1 MYGLYFGNMDVQ
13 MEKSWKEILKDEFEK
28 PYFKEL
34 ASFVKEEYLSG
45 TVYPHPKNIFSAF
58 DLTPFNEVKVV
69 ILGQDPYHGARQA
82 HGLSFSVIEGVRNP
96 PSLQNIFKE
105 IESDIGEKP
114 NTENGDLSR
123 WAKQGVLLLNA
134 TLTVRA
140 STPGSHQ
147 GKGWEQFTD
156 AVIEALSEKREH
168 LVFILWGNYAKAKG
182 AHIDRTRHLVIESPH
197 PSPFSAYN
205 GFFGSK
211 PFSKANMYLEEY
223 GQLPISWN

>member
-1 MYGLYFGNMDVQ
+1 
-13 MEKSWKEILKDEFEK
+13 MEVAIESSWKEALKDEFEK

-34 ASFVKEEYLSG
+34 AAFVKDEYLNG
-45 TVYPHPKNIFSAF
+45 AVYPHPKNIFSAF

-69 ILGQDPYHGARQA
+69 ILGQDPYHGAHQA
-82 HGLSFSVIEGVRNP
+82 HGLSFSVTEGVRNP

-105 IESDIGEKP
+105 IESDMGVKP
-114 NTENGDLSR
+114 NVENGDLSR

-140 STPGSHQ
+140 ATPGSHQ
-147 GKGWEQFTD
+147 GKGWEKFTD
-156 AVIEALSEKREH
+156 AVISELSDKREH
-168 LVFILWGNYAKAKG
+168 LIFILWGNYAKAKG

-211 PFSKANMYLEEY
+211 PFSMANKYLVTHD
-223 GQLPISWN
+223 QSPISWH